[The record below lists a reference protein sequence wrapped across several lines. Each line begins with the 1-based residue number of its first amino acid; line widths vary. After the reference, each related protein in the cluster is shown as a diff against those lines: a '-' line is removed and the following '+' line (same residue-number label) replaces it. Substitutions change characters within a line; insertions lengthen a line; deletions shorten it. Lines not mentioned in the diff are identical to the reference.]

1 MTGEETD
8 PTAGDT
14 ELLTAGEFIP
24 WELEPPSAP
33 WFFLTERAADP
44 GIRFH
49 IQRGGLRATPDL
61 PLDEPWAR
69 DLSSSLGELARLPVG
84 WDTYGSPPPPLDL
97 VWQVLRLLVFVER
110 TDLPLPAVVPL
121 PGGGIQLE
129 WETASRELEVEFHPN
144 GSARFLAADLRNDAA
159 TESDFPISDYET
171 MRRLMGWLAP
181 DCRPDF
187 VGTLGR

>member
-129 WETASRELEVEFHPN
+129 WETASRELEVGLSGTIAENDRGAKCECGCRHQRV
-144 GSARFLAADLRNDAA
+144 SRTRATALRVG
-159 TESDFPISDYET
+159 PG
-171 MRRLMGWLAP
+171 MGAG
-181 DCRPDF
+181 DR
-187 VGTLGR
+187 T